1 VTQVRAA
8 ALPVGNK
15 VGETVKIYGRSCV
28 RRRAR
33 LVVALAVACVAPLR
47 ASADPVE
54 DFYRG
59 KTINVLIGV
68 GAGGEYDT
76 IARLVARY
84 IGRYIPGHPALV
96 PQNMTG
102 ASGLKLMNYL
112 ATLAPHDGTSIGM
125 ISEGLPSLQAVGMP
139 GVQFDAVKFNW
150 LGAIAPIDET
160 IAVWHTTGVTT
171 LQGARER
178 QIITG
183 ATAHG
188 SITYTFPALL
198 NELLG
203 TKLKLVTGY
212 DGGTAINLAM
222 ERGEVEA
229 RDNTWSSWKVTR
241 PQWLRDHKIS
251 IIVQSGPGAADLD
264 APLVADL
271 IKDPDVR
278 RLADL
283 VLSGCALG
291 RPLTITPGVPAER
304 VAALRA
310 AFDETVTDPAFLAE
324 AKSLNFDVDPIH
336 GVDMQ
341 KTIEHILAVPSEVA
355 TRAKHLLE

>member
-1 VTQVRAA
+1 MPCADRRALRRFRRHAWLCA
-8 ALPVGNK
+8 ALAAV
-15 VGETVKIYGRSCV
+15 C
-28 RRRAR
+28 
-33 LVVALAVACVAPLR
+33 LAPIR
-47 ASADPVE
+47 ASADPVA

-59 KTINVLIGV
+59 KTISVLIGV

-84 IGRYIPGHPALV
+84 IGRYIPGHPSLIA
-96 PQNMTG
+96 QNMTG

-125 ISEGLPSLQAVGMP
+125 ISEGLPSLQAVGMD
-139 GVQFDAVKFNW
+139 GVQFDAAKFNW

-160 IAVWHTTGVTT
+160 IAVWRSVGVATIED
-171 LQGARER
+171 ARQREV
-178 QIITG
+178 ITG

-203 TKLKLVTGY
+203 TRLKLVTGY

-229 RDNTWSSWKVTR
+229 RDNTWSSWKATR
-241 PQWLRDHKIS
+241 PAWLSEHKIS
-251 IIVQSGPGAADLD
+251 IIVQSGPRAADLD
-264 APLVADL
+264 APLISDL
-271 IKDPDVR
+271 IKDPQQ
-278 RLADL
+278 RLLSDL

-291 RPLTITPGVPAER
+291 RPLTITPGVPPER

-310 AFDETVTDPAFLAE
+310 AFDATVKDPEFLAE
-324 AKSLNFDVDPIH
+324 AKSLHFDVDPLH

-341 KTIEHILAVPSEVA
+341 RTIDRILATPDEIKR
-355 TRAKHLLE
+355 RAKHLLE